1 MFHNAP
7 FDLEISAVVFK
18 IPNVFSKRSA
28 ICLFGIVKGRIM
40 VVIARLKF
48 LLSHSDVCFYITGRL
63 LSERSTI
70 NNAARK
76 ACAS

>member
-18 IPNVFSKRSA
+18 IPNGA

-48 LLSHSDVCFYITGRL
+48 LLSHSDVCFFITG
-63 LSERSTI
+63 
-70 NNAARK
+70 
-76 ACAS
+76 

>member
-7 FDLEISAVVFK
+7 FDLEISVVVFK
-18 IPNVFSKRSA
+18 ISNVFGKRGA

-48 LLSHSDVCFYITGRL
+48 LLSHSDLIFFITG
-63 LSERSTI
+63 
-70 NNAARK
+70 
-76 ACAS
+76 